1 MSTEHDYDLLVL
13 GAGSGGVRAARMS
26 ATHGAR
32 VAVFEAG
39 PLGGTCVN
47 VGCVPKKLFATG
59 AHFSDAAEDAKAYG
73 WDLEV
78 KGVDWPTL
86 LRNKDAEIARLNG
99 VYERLLDNA
108 GVEIV
113 HGFARVVDPHTVE
126 VDGKRYTS
134 RYILVATGG
143 WPTIP
148 DVPGKELGITSNEA
162 FHLERLPKRAV
173 IVGGGYIACEFAS
186 IFHGYGSEVTV
197 VHRGQQVLRGFDD
210 DVRAFI
216 GDQLRERGITL
227 HLNCT
232 VDSVAKDGEA
242 LKVTLADGTVLG
254 ADCLMFATG
263 RAPRTQDLGL
273 EAAGVKLDAHGAIV
287 VDDRF
292 QTSVPSIYALGDV
305 TDRVKL
311 TPVAIAEAM
320 VLSANLFA
328 GADRRLTYAD
338 IPTAVFSHPQ
348 IGTVGLTEE
357 EARRLGPVKIFKSV
371 FRPLKHT
378 LTGRS
383 EKTLM
388 KLVVDR
394 DTDRVLGCHVA
405 GDDAAEMVQGFA
417 VAITCGAT
425 KAQLDA
431 TIGIHPTSAEE
442 LVTMRTPEPE
452 EPDAV
457 ARTD

>member
-26 ATHGAR
+26 ATHGAK

-59 AHFSDAAEDAKAYG
+59 AHFSDAVADAKAYG
-73 WDLEV
+73 WTLEA
-78 KGVDWPTL
+78 KAVDWPTL
-86 LRNKDAEIARLNG
+86 VRNKDTEIARLNG
-99 VYERLLDNA
+99 IYQRLLEGA

-113 HGFARVVDPHTVE
+113 HGFARLTDAHTVE

-134 RYILVATGG
+134 DHILVATGG
-143 WPTIP
+143 WPVVP
-148 DVPGKELGITSNEA
+148 DIPGKELAITSNEA
-162 FHLERLPKRAV
+162 FHLERLPRRPV

-186 IFHGYGSEVTV
+186 IFRGYGSAVTV
-197 VHRGQQVLRGFDD
+197 VHRGQELLRGFDD
-210 DVRAFI
+210 DVRAFV

-232 VDSVAKDGEA
+232 VESVSRRGDA
-242 LKVTLADGTVLG
+242 LEVTLADGTVLES
-254 ADCLMFATG
+254 DCLMFATG
-263 RAPRTQDLGL
+263 RAPRTRDLGL
-273 EAAGVKLDAHGAIV
+273 EQVGVELDEKGAIV
-287 VDDRF
+287 VDDHF
-292 QTSVPSIYALGDV
+292 QTRVPSIYALGDV

-320 VLSANLFA
+320 ILSANLFA
-328 GADRRLTYAD
+328 GADRTMDYAD

-357 EARRLGPVKIFKSV
+357 EARRRGPVTIFKSV

-378 LTGRS
+378 LTGRP

-394 DTDRVLGCHVA
+394 DSDRVLGVHIA
-405 GDDAAEMVQGFA
+405 GDDAAEMIQGFA
-417 VAITCGAT
+417 VALTCGAT

-431 TIGIHPTSAEE
+431 TVGLHPTSAEE